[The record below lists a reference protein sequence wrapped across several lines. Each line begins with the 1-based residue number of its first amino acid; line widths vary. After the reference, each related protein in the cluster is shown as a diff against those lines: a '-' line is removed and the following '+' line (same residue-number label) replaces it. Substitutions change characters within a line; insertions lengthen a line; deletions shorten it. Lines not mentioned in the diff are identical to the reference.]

1 MYNIF
6 KYSIGL
12 TYSTFKLLDQI
23 FSVSM
28 RLPAFC
34 KICDYLKCQWSK
46 SLIHFIMIGPTRL
59 RLRANSELIA
69 AVRQTSCL
77 VRKVNKYWEW
87 CEAVVGTITGVIS
100 RVHPGLWRP
109 QHPLFGRSRCM
120 PCKDWDNLSIQ
131 TDQLWLKYQ
140 S

>member
-46 SLIHFIMIGPTRL
+46 SLIYFIMIGPTRL

-100 RVHPGLWRP
+100 RVHPGLW
-109 QHPLFGRSRCM
+109 
-120 PCKDWDNLSIQ
+120 WDPNTHYSVDHDVCPVWPGTTYLYRR
-131 TDQLWLKYQ
+131 TNCG
-140 S
+140 